1 MRTERRPFVLHAKVP
16 LLGHHTSGVRKE
28 WYRDDLDEAATRDPY
43 PKMKELLRSKGI
55 GEADLI
61 LMEAEVRALVDTEY
75 EQALNAEDPD
85 PSSITDFIFAPTEIT
100 EEKGEREPAGKKKT
114 VMVDSALFAV
124 RELMQKH
131 PESLLYGQ
139 DVGGRL
145 GGVFREAA
153 TLAQTFGENRVFNTP
168 IQEAFIIGS
177 TVGMSAVGLKPIVE
191 VQFADYIWPG
201 LNQLFTEVSR
211 SYYLSNGKWP
221 VSCLIRV
228 PIGAYGSG
236 GPYHSSS
243 VESVLTNIRGI
254 KVVYPSTGADLKGL
268 IKAAFYD
275 PNPVVMLEHK
285 GLYWSK
291 VPGTEGAMSV
301 EPDEDYI
308 IPIGKGRVVQ
318 SASEENIS
326 QGKSCCIITYGRGVY
341 WSITAAE
348 KHQNQVEIIDLRT
361 LNPLDMELINS
372 TVRKHNKVLLVTE
385 ESIESTFT
393 LGLAGR
399 IQRDN
404 FQFLDAPILIV
415 GSIDTPAIPL
425 NSILETAL
433 LTNANKV
440 EEKLQELLDY

>member
-1 MRTERRPFVLHAKVP
+1 
-16 LLGHHTSGVRKE
+16 
-28 WYRDDLDEAATRDPY
+28 
-43 PKMKELLRSKGI
+43 
-55 GEADLI
+55 
-61 LMEAEVRALVDTEY
+61 
-75 EQALNAEDPD
+75 
-85 PSSITDFIFAPTEIT
+85 
-100 EEKGEREPAGKKKT
+100 
-114 VMVDSALFAV
+114 
-124 RELMQKH
+124 
-131 PESLLYGQ
+131 
-139 DVGGRL
+139 
-145 GGVFREAA
+145 
-153 TLAQTFGENRVFNTP
+153 
-168 IQEAFIIGS
+168 
-177 TVGMSAVGLKPIVE
+177 
-191 VQFADYIWPG
+191 
-201 LNQLFTEVSR
+201 
-211 SYYLSNGKWP
+211 
-221 VSCLIRV
+221 
-228 PIGAYGSG
+228 
-236 GPYHSSS
+236 
-243 VESVLTNIRGI
+243 
-254 KVVYPSTGADLKGL
+254 VVYPSTGADLKGL

-415 GSIDTPAIPL
+415 GSIDIPAIPL
-425 NSILETAL
+425 NSILEIAM